1 MGWFWRSKFAFAPA
15 LGETVVLNG
24 ATEVIAGAGLDEI
37 THRWGALSRFILAP
51 ATNAVF
57 GGHRT
62 SVAPAGFNL

>member
-1 MGWFWRSKFAFAPA
+1 